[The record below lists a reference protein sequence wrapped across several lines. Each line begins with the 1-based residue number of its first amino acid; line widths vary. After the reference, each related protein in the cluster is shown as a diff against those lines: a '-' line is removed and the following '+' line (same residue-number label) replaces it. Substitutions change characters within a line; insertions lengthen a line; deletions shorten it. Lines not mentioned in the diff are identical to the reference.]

1 MINELFNVTSL
12 DSKSGEH
19 GMLTGG
25 WRAIG
30 TFGITDAT
38 DEATAFNFSFDSLSG
53 RGDIYQGFDCHDTA
67 HFKGISVTDNISASS
82 RLNLTFDTST
92 GFGLFDKRVDFED
105 GLNSNGDIMI
115 DGVTAIGGIKSGS
128 FSVDD
133 DDIHTENFNYPLSLN
148 FFEVKIHISSVSKD
162 SFLEL
167 RVMKSG
173 SVFLAEIGNV
183 YGEEFPIYVQY
194 DVVESANNQK
204 HSVKFIGIGTGD
216 TLNYSYKST
225 KPFNNL

>member
-67 HFKGISVTDNISASS
+67 HFK
-82 RLNLTFDTST
+82 
-92 GFGLFDKRVDFED
+92 